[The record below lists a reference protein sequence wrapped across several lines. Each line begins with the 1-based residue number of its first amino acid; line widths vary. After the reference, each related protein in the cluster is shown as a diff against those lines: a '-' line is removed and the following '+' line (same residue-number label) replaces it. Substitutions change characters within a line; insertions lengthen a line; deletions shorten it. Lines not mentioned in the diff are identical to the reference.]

1 MEHAIILSLLVFL
14 LLIFLP
20 FSLDQL
26 TIFAGLIPLYSEQAL
41 CKSPGSSTIYPSQA
55 LFWSSFRDACCCTTF
70 LMSVVPQDLT
80 VHISVA
86 FFLYSIPSNFLELI
100 VNSESEDV
108 VSNSPWITTE
118 NTGFVT
124 LFFFFLFFPVL
135 NEPFLYHPGRIL
147 NLMSLAFYHSIFC
160 ADMVG
165 KKRGFSSSQTCRKVI
180 VQFHCQEVTYL
191 LNAKSVLFLHQNIF
205 SPNLFNQHSHILCS
219 GIFLKHLES
228 TASRMVR
235 CLTTFL

>member
-1 MEHAIILSLLVFL
+1 MQKPRLLNYLPITSIILIFIQRCMLLYN
-14 LLIFLP
+14 IFNVSSAP
-20 FSLDQL
+20 
-26 TIFAGLIPLYSEQAL
+26 GPH
-41 CKSPGSSTIYPSQA
+41 SPYQCGI
-55 LFWSSFRDACCCTTF
+55 
-70 LMSVVPQDLT
+70 
-80 VHISVA
+80 
-86 FFLYSIPSNFLELI
+86 FLYSIPSNFLELI

-124 LFFFFLFFPVL
+124 LFFFFLFFLVL
-135 NEPFLYHPGRIL
+135 NEPFLYHPARIL

-160 ADMVG
+160 ADMVE